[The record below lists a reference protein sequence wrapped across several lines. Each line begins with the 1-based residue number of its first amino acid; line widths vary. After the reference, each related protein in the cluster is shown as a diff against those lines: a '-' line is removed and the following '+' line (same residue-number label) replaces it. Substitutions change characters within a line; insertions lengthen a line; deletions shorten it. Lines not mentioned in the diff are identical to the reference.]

1 MCGEKKM
8 CGIKMYDEKMCRVK
22 IVRRNKDKTIREK
35 KLMAEKYFLDIKSQ
49 VDLTRF
55 LKV

>member
-1 MCGEKKM
+1 MCGEKM

-55 LKV
+55 LKG